1 MAEAQEAEITLLI
14 LSQICS
20 VRGLLSIGSR
30 DFLFEF
36 LLEYSLL
43 INSVVLVSA
52 LQQSESVIHV
62 HIHTLF

>member
-20 VRGLLSIGSR
+20 VRALLVLSIGSS

-36 LLEYSLL
+36 LLEYS
-43 INSVVLVSA
+43 
-52 LQQSESVIHV
+52 
-62 HIHTLF
+62 